1 MEDNATSENVSSDG
15 RFKAL
20 TKVMTAK
27 DNEVDALHSRITVLQ
42 DRLKFD
48 LTTPY
53 QFRHG
58 EKDRLRQELNVADK

>member
-1 MEDNATSENVSSDG
+1 MEEEATSENISSDG
-15 RFKAL
+15 RFNAL
-20 TKVMTAK
+20 TKVMEAK
-27 DNEVDALHSRITVLQ
+27 DNEVNALHSRITVLQ

-58 EKDRLRQELNVADK
+58 EKDRLRQELHVADK

>member
-1 MEDNATSENVSSDG
+1 MEEQATSENVSADN
-15 RFKAL
+15 RFNAL
-20 TKVMTAK
+20 TKVMEAK
-27 DNEVDALHSRITVLQ
+27 DNEVNALHSRITVLQ

>member
-1 MEDNATSENVSSDG
+1 MEEEATQENVSSDG
-15 RFKAL
+15 RFNAL
-20 TKVMTAK
+20 TKVMEAK
-27 DNEVDALHSRITVLQ
+27 DNEVNALHNRITVLQ

-58 EKDRLRQELNVADK
+58 EKDRLRQELSVADK